1 MAKKKKDNNL
11 FDNLF
16 DGVATTP
23 EEKVMVEAVLQLI
36 EGGFTPKEY
45 EMLYEAYHNV
55 TSRLDD
61 LHQSLLENGT
71 KSNSKSKSKSKKSSE
86 PVKGLTYKLKVQ
98 MRGVSKPPVW
108 REVYVPSSFT
118 FDQLHEAIQAL
129 YGFFD
134 SHMWNFGIEPYDDSL
149 CIAEEGLVEDCTHDS
164 SETYLSEFF
173 KQKGDRLAYIYDY
186 GDSWIFDISLV
197 DVEKDELMSPP
208 RLGKWKGDLQPTEDT
223 GGIYA
228 YLEMREFL
236 ENQDKLTKK
245 ERVKRAEALGYD
257 DLDCFMDMLDE
268 AKIDIDHIEERL
280 SEI

>member
-11 FDNLF
+11 FDDL
-16 DGVATTP
+16 ASTP
-23 EEKVMVEAVLQLI
+23 EEKAMVEAVLQLI

-45 EMLYEAYHNV
+45 EMLYDAYHNV
-55 TSRLDD
+55 TSRLGD
-61 LHQSLLENGT
+61 LHKSLLEIGT
-71 KSNSKSKSKSKKSSE
+71 KSSSKSKSKKSAR

-118 FDQLHEAIQAL
+118 FDQLHQVIQAL
-129 YGFFD
+129 YGFYD

-186 GDSWIFDISLV
+186 GDSWIFDVSLV
-197 DVEKDELMSPP
+197 EVQEGELISHP

-228 YLEMREFL
+228 YQEMRQFL
-236 ENQDKLTKK
+236 DDQDKLTKK
-245 ERVKRAEALGYD
+245 ERIKRAEALGYD
-257 DLDCFMDMLDE
+257 DLDYFMELLDE
-268 AKIDIDHIEERL
+268 AKIDVDYIEELL